1 MDQNP
6 HQKTIVVNR
15 KARHDYHLS
24 DPVEAGIALLGT
36 EVKSLRQGS
45 VNVTDSYVRID
56 NGQAFVY
63 KLHISPYEYGTH
75 GNHEPERPRRLLLH
89 RREITKLRRQVD
101 QKGFTLVP
109 TRIYLKR
116 GRIKIEVSLAR
127 GKAEHDKRRQID
139 ERDADRKIRDVIH
152 GSRDL

>member
-36 EVKSLRQGS
+36 EVKSLRKGS